1 MKEKINY
8 EENQKELNK
17 LIFAFISI
25 TAGTAGALLMSQL
38 LSIFMR

>member
-17 LIFAFISI
+17 LVFAFVGI
-25 TAGTAGALLMSQL
+25 TALTATALLVSQL

>member
-1 MKEKINY
+1 MKKRIDY

-17 LIFAFISI
+17 LVLSFVGI
-25 TAGTAGALLMSQL
+25 TALTAGALLVLQL